1 MRGSNFLPI
10 CIPIYIPSFMKIG
23 SVVSEELRRQG
34 PCSRKTHLLTNRK
47 PLRCPRFRQSVLLW
61 GAPKLPLILT
71 RKIVRFYRSWK
82 SGSEKTLWSTR
93 PQGFENSTLIIP
105 PENEV
110 LGGVILVLPCPSVCL
125 SVCPPSVDMILS
137 THVLRNRFMDF
148 S

>member
-1 MRGSNFLPI
+1 MWQHWKLTNRVINAVKNKSIFCLDH
-10 CIPIYIPSFMKIG
+10 
-23 SVVSEELRRQG
+23 

-93 PQGFENSTLIIP
+93 PQGFQNSTLIIP
-105 PENEV
+105 PRKRSFGRGNIGFTLSV
-110 LGGVILVLPCPSVCL
+110 RLSVCL
-125 SVCPPSVDMILS
+125 SPVCR
-137 THVLRNRFMDF
+137 HDF
-148 S
+148 VHACSEK